1 MNKKIST
8 LPRLMTSVLITGACS
23 LFAVQSQAAVVEWT
37 LDGFMFDDGG
47 TASGSFKVDF
57 GDGSGSLDINDIFD
71 INIQTTSG
79 TAINTDL
86 QFDSVRSV
94 VLAPGFLDA
103 PNDAI
108 RDIRFSPTTQGGTD
122 LNNWLG
128 LRFLLPLSEFETSI
142 SIASDD
148 PFYGFRVSGQST
160 EDDTFNN
167 LLSDNPFER
176 GVDSGSVKGVIIS
189 NVPLPAAAWLF
200 GSTLVALSILSRK
213 NAV

>member
-37 LDGFMFDDGG
+37 LDSFMFDDGG

-79 TAINTDL
+79 TAINIDL

-94 VLAPGFLDA
+94 VLAPGFQNN
-103 PNDAI
+103 PNYAI
-108 RDIRFSPTTQGGTD
+108 RDIRFSRTTQAGTD

-128 LRFLLPLSEFETSI
+128 LRFLFPLSEIETSI
-142 SIASDD
+142 PIQINEL
-148 PFYGFRVSGQST
+148 FQEFNVSGQST
-160 EDDTFNN
+160 DNDTSNN
-167 LLSDNPFER
+167 LLNNNPFER
-176 GVDSGSVKGVIIS
+176 GVDSGSVNGVIVS

-213 NAV
+213 SAV

>member
-1 MNKKIST
+1 MNKNIST

-37 LDGFMFDDGG
+37 LDSFMFDDGG

-57 GDGSGSLDINDIFD
+57 GNGSGSLDIDDIFD

-79 TAINTDL
+79 SAINMDL
-86 QFDSVRSV
+86 QFDSARSV
-94 VLAPGFLDA
+94 VLVPGFPNA
-103 PNDAI
+103 PNYAI
-108 RDIRFSPTTQGGTD
+108 HDIRFSPTTKAGTD

-128 LRFLLPLSEFETSI
+128 LRFSFPLSEIETSI
-142 SIASDD
+142 PIQIDA
-148 PFYGFRVSGQST
+148 PFYEFRVSGQST

>member
-1 MNKKIST
+1 
-8 LPRLMTSVLITGACS
+8 MTSVLITGACS

-37 LDGFMFDDGG
+37 LDSFMFDDGG

-79 TAINTDL
+79 TAINIDL

-94 VLAPGFLDA
+94 VLAPGFQNN
-103 PNDAI
+103 PNYAI
-108 RDIRFSPTTQGGTD
+108 RDIRFSRTTQAGTD

-128 LRFLLPLSEFETSI
+128 LRFLFPLSEIETSI
-142 SIASDD
+142 PIQINEL
-148 PFYGFRVSGQST
+148 FQEFNVSGQST
-160 EDDTFNN
+160 DNDTSNN
-167 LLSDNPFER
+167 LLNNNPFER
-176 GVDSGSVKGVIIS
+176 GVDSGSVNGVIVS

-213 NAV
+213 SAV

>member
-1 MNKKIST
+1 
-8 LPRLMTSVLITGACS
+8 MTSVLITGACS

-37 LDGFMFDDGG
+37 LDSFMFDDGG

-79 TAINTDL
+79 TAINIDL

-94 VLAPGFLDA
+94 VLAPGFQDN
-103 PNDAI
+103 PNYAI
-108 RDIRFSPTTQGGTD
+108 RDIRFSRTTQAGTD

-128 LRFLLPLSEFETSI
+128 LRFLFPLSEIETSI
-142 SIASDD
+142 PIQINEL
-148 PFYGFRVSGQST
+148 FQEFNVSGQST
-160 EDDTFNN
+160 ENDTSDNLRNN
-167 LLSDNPFER
+167 NPFER
-176 GVDSGSVKGVIIS
+176 GVDSGSVKGVIVS

-200 GSTLVALSILSRK
+200 GSTLVALSIFSRK
-213 NAV
+213 SVV

>member
-37 LDGFMFDDGG
+37 LDSFMFDDGG

-79 TAINTDL
+79 TAINIDL

-94 VLAPGFLDA
+94 VLAPGFQNN
-103 PNDAI
+103 PNYAI
-108 RDIRFSPTTQGGTD
+108 RDIRFSPTTQAGTD
-122 LNNWLG
+122 LSNWLG
-128 LRFLLPLSEFETSI
+128 LRFSSPLSEIETSI
-142 SIASDD
+142 PIQINEL
-148 PFYGFRVSGQST
+148 FQEFNVSGQST
-160 EDDTFNN
+160 DNDTSNN
-167 LLSDNPFER
+167 LLNNNPFER
-176 GVDSGSVKGVIIS
+176 GVDSGSVNGVIVS